1 MLVKGCPHQE
11 VLRRFSEQDGSGSHL
26 LSPTP
31 SVSDCVAHLSLYV
44 NVRNSLLCLS
54 PQTSE
59 VTLGHSLELP
69 GSDITLEWEEKDD
82 NQKNYL

>member
-11 VLRRFSEQDGSGSHL
+11 VLRCFSEQDDSGSHL
-26 LSPTP
+26 LILTP
-31 SVSDCVAHLSLYV
+31 RVPDCVAHLSLYV
-44 NVRNSLLCLS
+44 NVRNSLLYLS

-59 VTLGHSLELP
+59 AALGHSLELP

-82 NQKNYL
+82 EQKNYL